1 MRAEARWSDR
11 GDTIFITIKARNC
24 LKRFDDLPSS
34 TTFLHFQ
41 RMQIGLPAREHVIY
55 SEGMRSGWESELHGD
70 VESERGIV
78 AVVYLVSGAVSIIW
92 TKVGK
97 GSHTNAKCKSAKHA
111 SAL

>member
-41 RMQIGLPAREHVIY
+41 RMQIGLPAREHVRY
-55 SEGMRSGWESELHGD
+55 SVGMQSGWELELHDD

-78 AVVYLVSGAVSIIW
+78 AVVYLVQCQLFGQRS
-92 TKVGK
+92 
-97 GSHTNAKCKSAKHA
+97 NAKAQKRKTRFSLV
-111 SAL
+111 SSGR